1 MEARAGFFLV
11 GRFLDAGFFF
21 GAAFRPL
28 EEALRD
34 ADVRDAVRRE
44 EGEVFVAI
52 AHKHDGLRRRCNHPQ
67 TSITT
72 GRITG
77 LRCVAS
83 LK

>member
-1 MEARAGFFLV
+1 
-11 GRFLDAGFFF
+11 
-21 GAAFRPL
+21 
-28 EEALRD
+28 
-34 ADVRDAVRRE
+34 VRDAVRRE

-77 LRCVAS
+77 LRWVAS